1 MIKFCTEPKTVV
13 KTIIKEEK
21 PVVQKVQPQVAT
33 EPVKTQQVAPTTS
46 NTATKPLPTF
56 NNWSDVLNSLKTSGK
71 VLLYGALA
79 NAKVQ
84 VKEPDIIIN
93 FENSFSKTLVE
104 KPENLAV
111 LKNIFNSSGKNYN
124 IKCELIGAHIAS
136 NSSPI
141 SDLEKQIQNFN
152 E

>member
-1 MIKFCTEPKTVV
+1 MYIYIIITDNYLRTKEKFLSRC
-13 KTIIKEEK
+13 
-21 PVVQKVQPQVAT
+21 
-33 EPVKTQQVAPTTS
+33 
-46 NTATKPLPTF
+46 
-56 NNWSDVLNSLKTSGK
+56 
-71 VLLYGALA
+71 LA

-84 VKEPDIIIN
+84 VSDPDIIIN

-111 LKNIFNSSGKNYN
+111 LKNILSSSGKNYN
-124 IKCELIGAHIAS
+124 IKCELIGAPTT

>member
-1 MIKFCTEPKTVV
+1 MKRSTAHVV
-13 KTIIKEEK
+13 
-21 PVVQKVQPQVAT
+21 
-33 EPVKTQQVAPTTS
+33 PTTATTS
-46 NTATKPLPTF
+46 TTATKPLPTF
-56 NNWSDVLNSLKTSGK
+56 NNWSDVLNSLKSSGK

-84 VKEPDIIIN
+84 VSEPDIIIN

-104 KPENLAV
+104 KPENFAV
-111 LKNIFNSSGKNYN
+111 LKNILNSSGKNYN
-124 IKCELIGAHIAS
+124 IKCELINSQNTSS
-136 NSSPI
+136 NNSPI